1 MIVDKGRV
9 VYWSFILLFITG
21 TLTFIYYI
29 MQLYRY
35 TWDTVWGLSIDLYFS
50 TRDYSEYTG

>member
-9 VYWSFILLFITG
+9 VCWSFILLFI